1 MSFITLKCLQK
12 KSEISISPAKN
23 AWVTVSFWKSRFW
36 GGINLWNTFTGLR
49 SLPPSS
55 PQPPPHHIPPDIH
68 PHTNFSSNFFP
79 HMDAKL
85 YVFFVFA
92 TPPHLP
98 CASWSS
104 IRRSRLKTWTA
115 PPSYPRYKL
124 LLNHKRQRSKTSFKR
139 HSSQQPSC

>member
-12 KSEISISPAKN
+12 KCEISISPAKN
-23 AWVTVSFWKSRFW
+23 ARLTVSFWKSRFW
-36 GGINLWNTFTGLR
+36 EGINLWNTFTGLR
-49 SLPPSS
+49 SLPPSP

-68 PHTNFSSNFFP
+68 PPHKFLLQFFP
-79 HMDAKL
+79 THGCKAL
-85 YVFFVFA
+85 WFFVFA
-92 TPPHLP
+92 IPPHLP
-98 CASWSS
+98 CSSWSS
-104 IRRSRLKTWTA
+104 IRRSRPKTWTA